1 MIMFSRSDLDELV
14 AQESHPAVSI
24 YLPTHVAGREI
35 RQDPIRLKNLLSSAA
50 ERLAATWRRAEIEEL
65 LEPAG
70 SLVGD
75 EDFWRH
81 QQQGLAVF
89 LAPGFN
95 RIHKL
100 AVPVPEETFLADHFH
115 IKPLLPLLEDAGL
128 FWLLTISAK
137 HTGLYRASR
146 WEFAED
152 REIDLPQ
159 SVGKI
164 RGMTDYEETQY
175 ASPVG
180 RRGTLAHAQSFGEA
194 PEELRKSELIEFL
207 HRVAAAVQPRLKGNP
222 APVILAAHPEI
233 QGHFREIAGWKEIQP
248 DGISENPDALTE
260 DELHQ
265 RGYAL
270 VEPKLAAARA
280 AAVDRLN
287 ASLSAGKADTKPEE
301 IVKAAR
307 YARVDTLFLT
317 GDDHLWGRFDESED
331 RIVAHGSAAE
341 GDIDLLDYA
350 ALMTLRHGGSVMHVE
365 RAALPPPG
373 LSAAILRY

>member
-1 MIMFSRSDLDELV
+1 MFSRSDLDELV
-14 AQESHPAVSI
+14 AMDARPAVSL

-50 ERLAATWRRAEIEEL
+50 ERLAATWRRPEIEDFLGPAEL
-65 LEPAG
+65 
-70 SLVGD
+70 LVGD
-75 EDFWRH
+75 EEFWRH

-100 AVPVPEETFLADHFH
+100 PIPVPEESFLGDHFH
-115 IKPLLPLLEDAGL
+115 IKPLLPLLEDAGS

-137 HTGLYRASR
+137 QTRLYHGSR

-152 REIDLPQ
+152 KEIVLPQ
-159 SVGKI
+159 GVGKI
-164 RGMTDYEETQY
+164 RAMTDYEETQY

-207 HRVAAAVQPRLKGNP
+207 RRVAAAVEPHLKGNP
-222 APVILAAHPEI
+222 APTILAAHPEI
-233 QGHFREIAGWKEIQP
+233 QGHFREIAGWKEIRP

-260 DELHQ
+260 SELH
-265 RGYAL
+265 RRAYAL
-270 VEPKLAAARA
+270 VEPKLAEARA
-280 AAVDRLN
+280 AALDRLN
-287 ASLSAGKADTKPEE
+287 ALLPAGKATTKPEE

-307 YARVDTLFLT
+307 YARTDILFLT
-317 GDDHLWGRFDESED
+317 GDDHLWGWFDEADD
-331 RIVAHGSAAE
+331 RVVAHGSAAE
-341 GDIDLLDYA
+341 GDIDLLDFA
-350 ALMTLRHGGSVMHVE
+350 ALMTLRQGGSVTFVARE
-365 RAALPPPG
+365 ALPPPG

>member
-1 MIMFSRSDLDELV
+1 MFSRSDLDELV
-14 AQESHPAVSI
+14 AMDARPAVSL

-35 RQDPIRLKNLLSSAA
+35 RQDPIRLKNLLSAAA
-50 ERLAATWRRAEIEEL
+50 ERLAARWRRPEIEDFL
-65 LEPAG
+65 RPAEA
-70 SLVGD
+70 LVGD
-75 EDFWRH
+75 EEFWRH

-100 AVPVPEETFLADHFH
+100 PISVPEEIFLGDHFH
-115 IKPLLPLLEDAGL
+115 IKPLLALLEDAGS

-137 HTGLYRASR
+137 HTRLYRGSR
-146 WEFAED
+146 WEFREN

-159 SVGKI
+159 GVGSI
-164 RGMTDYEETQY
+164 RAMTDYEETQY

-207 HRVAAAVQPRLKGNP
+207 RRVVSAIEPHLKGNP
-222 APVILAAHPEI
+222 AQVILAAHPEI

-248 DGISENPDALTE
+248 DGITENPDALTD

-265 RGYAL
+265 RAYAL
-270 VEPKLAAARA
+270 VEPKLAEARA
-280 AAVDRLN
+280 EALDRLN
-287 ASLSAGKADTKPEE
+287 ALLAAGKATTKPEE

-317 GDDHLWGRFDESED
+317 GDDHLWGSFDESED
-331 RIVAHGSAAE
+331 RVVAHGSPAD
-341 GDIDLLDYA
+341 GDIDLLDFA
-350 ALMTLRHGGSVMHVE
+350 ALMTLRQGGSVTLVARE
-365 RAALPPPG
+365 ALLPPG
-373 LSAAILRY
+373 LSAAILRF